1 MDSYEKYYS
10 FWNYDEQ
17 NEMYEDRFR
26 RSVDRSP
33 EDALFPPTG
42 TDTSQPQRDV
52 RRTVYH
58 SSFKEHG
65 PTAVIPGK

>member
-1 MDSYEKYYS
+1 
-10 FWNYDEQ
+10 
-17 NEMYEDRFR
+17 MYEERFR
-26 RSVDRSP
+26 RSLDRSP
-33 EDALFPPTG
+33 EDSLFPPTG
-42 TDTSQPQRDV
+42 TETSQTQRDV